1 MSLARRSRQTLD
13 IWPGFVDALATLL
26 MVIIFLL
33 SIFIVAQFYMND
45 ALMGRDKALQ
55 SLNQQV
61 ADLAELL
68 NLERKS
74 NTGLR
79 RDLAELS
86 SELQSSLSLRDE
98 MQSNVTTLSEQLS
111 ASKRALDEQQ
121 AAPGTEMRGSVGQ
134 ERAVRLEA
142 VGAAVERETRLER
155 ERAGDVGAAHVRR
168 IADDDVERRAV
179 EIREPTGFDEA
190 HVQVETSCVRAR
202 RSMLNTICASHPHG
216 SRPSSRAW
224 TYSPWI
230 LNRGSTSWKSP
241 PYRFF
246 TNSRLG
252 VAGVAPEAGVPG
264 TNRSPT

>member
-121 AAPGTEMRGSVGQ
+121 AAMNEKLAEAYMSVKADKETIEIQLRKLGALEQ
-134 ERAVRLEA
+134 DIIALEA
-142 VGAAVERETRLER
+142 LKKKLE
-155 ERAGDVGAAHVRR
+155 EDLKNAKTTA
-168 IADDDVERRAV
+168 E
-179 EIREPTGFDEA
+179 
-190 HVQVETSCVRAR
+190 
-202 RSMLNTICASHPHG
+202 
-216 SRPSSRAW
+216 
-224 TYSPWI
+224 
-230 LNRGSTSWKSP
+230 
-241 PYRFF
+241 
-246 TNSRLG
+246 
-252 VAGVAPEAGVPG
+252 
-264 TNRSPT
+264 